1 MYSNLTLEFYAS
13 ICKKRKKNER
23 EKNKKRRTIQPFCYF
38 FRVSVAL
45 NPVMSLVF
53 LVETVGC
60 CLVSEFVLIL
70 YVIVWI
76 VKGHHGTRNM
86 EVNGL

>member
-1 MYSNLTLEFYAS
+1 MRPFV
-13 ICKKRKKNER
+13 KKKEKKQKK
-23 EKNKKRRTIQPFCYF
+23 EKDKPFSHSVI

-53 LVETVGC
+53 LVEMVGR
-60 CLVSEFVLIL
+60 LVSEFVLIL

>member
-1 MYSNLTLEFYAS
+1 MHPFVKK
-13 ICKKRKKNER
+13 KKRKKKINHSA
-23 EKNKKRRTIQPFCYF
+23 IF

-53 LVETVGC
+53 LVGTVG

-70 YVIVWI
+70 YVTVWI
-76 VKGHHGTRNM
+76 VKGHHGSRNM

>member
-1 MYSNLTLEFYAS
+1 MKE
-13 ICKKRKKNER
+13 KKKTNHSA
-23 EKNKKRRTIQPFCYF
+23 ILLYF
-38 FRVSVAL
+38 HVSVAL

-53 LVETVGC
+53 LVETVG